1 MCVCVRIIRPAKFR
15 KNHYYML
22 AVVCMIFRVRR
33 AGGADWERG
42 LQIQQ
47 VAGTQKH
54 HLCRRTFQVPAVS
67 HHQRRENPHAFQNHL
82 DGPKVLGIFYHFLP
96 FSTMCLPFVGEGWEN
111 KYSKLEALSSVSG
124 IPVIQQAFNAA
135 NRTPDHFSTSWAPS
149 AINWPKNN
157 PTRQTD
163 QIWSVFG
170 SNPP

>member
-1 MCVCVRIIRPAKFR
+1 MRIIRLAKFR

-22 AVVCMIFRVRR
+22 AVVWMIFRVRR

-54 HLCRRTFQVPAVS
+54 HVCRRTFQVPAVS

-96 FSTMCLPFVGEGWEN
+96 GLYMFVSTFRGGRMGKE
-111 KYSKLEALSSVSG
+111 
-124 IPVIQQAFNAA
+124 IQQAWSPILRFC
-135 NRTPDHFSTSWAPS
+135 HSCYSTSLQCS
-149 AINWPKNN
+149 
-157 PTRQTD
+157 QL
-163 QIWSVFG
+163 
-170 SNPP
+170 NPPPFLHQLGPFSYKLAEKQSD